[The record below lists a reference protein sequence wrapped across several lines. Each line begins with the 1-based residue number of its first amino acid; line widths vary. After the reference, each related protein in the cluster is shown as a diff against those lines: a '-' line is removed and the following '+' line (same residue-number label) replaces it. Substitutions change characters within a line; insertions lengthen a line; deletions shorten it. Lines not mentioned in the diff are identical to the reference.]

1 MHLFWQFFG
10 ATCTFKGQKLNLNVL
25 MYVEKLDWWWDHW
38 VGLDVVVRVKIMK
51 WRDMDDLLLALYFI
65 AIRMR
70 THLVTQQSALVRCE
84 ALYRD

>member
-51 WRDMDDLLLALYFI
+51 WRD
-65 AIRMR
+65 
-70 THLVTQQSALVRCE
+70 VS
-84 ALYRD
+84 